1 MPPPVQVA
9 ARASIIP
16 RGTSALAAVVI
27 SRPDTTQP
35 TAGCV
40 LAVDDHAACRSAVQ
54 RLIAAAPNL
63 VLVGE
68 ADSGER
74 AVALVREL
82 EPDVVLI
89 DVRMPGMGGIAAAR
103 AIKAFKDS
111 IVVVLISATH
121 PDELPHAAHDAGD
134 EVVWKGDLR
143 PRVLEEIW
151 QRHASRAREPRRD
164 LS

>member
-1 MPPPVQVA
+1 V
-9 ARASIIP
+9 
-16 RGTSALAAVVI
+16 VVI
-27 SRPDTTQP
+27 SQSDTTQS

-40 LAVDDHAACRSAVQ
+40 LAVDDHAEFRGAVH

-74 AVALVREL
+74 AVTLVHEL

-103 AIKAFKDS
+103 AIKAFDDS
-111 IVVVLISATH
+111 IVVVVISTTH
-121 PDELPHAAHDAGD
+121 PDELPDEAHDAGD

-143 PRVLEEIW
+143 PRLLEEIW
-151 QRHASRAREPRRD
+151 QRHASGRREAERR